1 MKKIAILTGGDS
13 AEYHISLLSANTVLK
28 YLNPKKYNGIIVHL
42 KNGEYTVD
50 KQKLNTSNFSYINN
64 KNTEIIIDDSI
75 GQLEIWYKNV
85 KTVFLGKSYPPKG
98 GQNPIEP
105 AKNGCVIISGKMSNF
120 KEIEEEMLARK
131 SLIISNNFSGFY
143 NKIKDSIL
151 EKKYTK
157 KIGIN
162 AKKFVKSKDFVL
174 DKTINK
180 IRKYLV

>member
-1 MKKIAILTGGDS
+1 MSKLT
-13 AEYHISLLSANTVLK
+13 LLKVAS
-28 YLNPKKYNGIIVHL
+28 P
-42 KNGEYTVD
+42 
-50 KQKLNTSNFSYINN
+50 S
-64 KNTEIIIDDSI
+64 TEIIIDDSI

>member
-1 MKKIAILTGGDS
+1 
-13 AEYHISLLSANTVLK
+13 
-28 YLNPKKYNGIIVHL
+28 
-42 KNGEYTVD
+42 
-50 KQKLNTSNFSYINN
+50 
-64 KNTEIIIDDSI
+64 
-75 GQLEIWYKNV
+75 
-85 KTVFLGKSYPPKG
+85 
-98 GQNPIEP
+98 
-105 AKNGCVIISGKMSNF
+105 MSNF

-131 SLIISNNFSGFY
+131 SLIIINHFSGFY